1 MLNNHILISKT
12 DIKFIRSLHDKK
24 NRQEQQIFIVEGE
37 KMIHELL
44 HSNAFQ
50 LHSLYVTSTFITHH
64 NSLLIDISAEKV
76 KQVSAKELSQ
86 ISLLQTPN
94 DCLALVHFSTNNT
107 PAIQI
112 NKKYILLDNIKDP
125 GNLGTII
132 RTADW
137 FGIDTVFCSPECVES
152 TNPKVVQATM
162 GSFFRVQIMKQSLFD
177 ILRDHPQMP
186 VIGAILDGQN
196 LFHTKF
202 TEGAF
207 LVIGSESHGISDT
220 LKPLLTQKVMI
231 PSLGEAESLNASLA
245 TGIIC
250 SEWVRQINFS
260 SN

>member
-1 MLNNHILISKT
+1 MLNNRILISKT

-24 NRQEQQIFIVEGE
+24 NRQEQQVFIVEGD

-44 HSNAFQ
+44 HSKVYK
-50 LHSLYVTSTFITHH
+50 LHSLYATATFITQQ
-64 NSLLIDISAEKV
+64 NALISSISTEKV
-76 KQVSAKELSQ
+76 KLVSAKELSQ

-94 DCLALVHFSTNNT
+94 NCLALVHFTATKT
-107 PAIQI
+107 PKII
-112 NKKYILLDNIKDP
+112 NDKKYILLDNIKDP

-137 FGIDTVFCSPECVES
+137 FGIDTIFCSPECVEN

-162 GSFFRVQIMKQSLFD
+162 GSFFRVQIIKQSLFD
-177 ILRDHPQMP
+177 IINDHPQMP

-196 LFHTKF
+196 LYHTKF

-220 LKPLLTQKVMI
+220 LKPLLSQKVMI

>member
-1 MLNNHILISKT
+1 MISKS

-37 KMIHELL
+37 KMVIELM
-44 HSNAFQ
+44 HSNAYQ
-50 LHSLYVTSTFITHH
+50 LHSLYTTSAFITHH
-64 NSLLIDISAEKV
+64 NALLTNISAEKV
-76 KQVSAKELSQ
+76 KQVSEKELSQ

-94 DCLALVHFSTNNT
+94 DCLALVHFSSEK
-107 PAIQI
+107 AAEIRI
-112 NKKYILLDNIKDP
+112 DKKYILLDNIKDP

-132 RTADW
+132 RTAEW
-137 FGIDTVFCSPECVES
+137 FGIDTIFCSPACVES

-162 GSFFRVQIMKQSLFD
+162 GSFFRVHIIRKSLLD
-177 ILRDHPQMP
+177 LIIEHPQMP

-202 TEGAF
+202 TAGAF
-207 LVIGSESHGISDT
+207 LVIGSESHGISEE

-245 TGIIC
+245 AGIIC

>member
-1 MLNNHILISKT
+1 MLNNRILISKT

-37 KMIHELL
+37 KMVIELL

-64 NSLLIDISAEKV
+64 NSLLIDISAEKI
-76 KQVSAKELSQ
+76 KQVSEKELSQ

-107 PAIQI
+107 AAIQI
-112 NKKYILLDNIKDP
+112 DKKYILLDNIKDP

-137 FGIDTVFCSPECVES
+137 FGIDTIFCSPACVES

-162 GSFFRVQIMKQSLFD
+162 GSFFRVEVIKKSLLD
-177 ILRDHPQMP
+177 LIQEHAQMP
-186 VIGAILDGQN
+186 VIGAILGGQN

-202 TEGAF
+202 AAGAF
-207 LVIGSESHGISDT
+207 LVIGSESHGISEA

-250 SEWVRQINFS
+250 SEWVRQVNFS